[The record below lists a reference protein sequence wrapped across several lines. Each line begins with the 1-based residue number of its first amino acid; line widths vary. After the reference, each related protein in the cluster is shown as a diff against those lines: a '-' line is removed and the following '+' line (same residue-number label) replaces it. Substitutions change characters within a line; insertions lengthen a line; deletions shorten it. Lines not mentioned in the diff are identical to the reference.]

1 MKSLKFPLYKII
13 SSAKKENFASF
24 SIWMPFKHF
33 SCLID
38 LARTSSTM
46 LKRSGESG
54 HSYLTPDL
62 WGNAF
67 KLLPFSMMLTVD
79 LSYMSFIML
88 RYSLS
93 IPHSLGVYIMVGC
106 EFYQMLFCLCWDDH
120 IIFTFHYINATY
132 HIYWLHTLNHSCIR
146 FSWS

>member
-62 WGNAF
+62 
-67 KLLPFSMMLTVD
+67 
-79 LSYMSFIML
+79 
-88 RYSLS
+88 
-93 IPHSLGVYIMVGC
+93 
-106 EFYQMLFCLCWDDH
+106 
-120 IIFTFHYINATY
+120 
-132 HIYWLHTLNHSCIR
+132 
-146 FSWS
+146 